1 MDDSIAAITGG
12 TIGTLTML
20 VILYGTSMA
29 TGYTLQAP
37 EIVASMINAPTLL
50 GLALFV
56 GAGVVLWPLLYTVFG
71 FRLPGAGSNLIAS
84 ALVMA
89 MVLWAAFT
97 VGFSQQLGRGDFALF
112 VVVGL
117 IAHLA
122 YGAILGATYQQLGE
136 GRQVPS

>member
-12 TIGTLTML
+12 TIGTLAML
-20 VILYGTSMA
+20 VILYGASMA
-29 TGYTLQAP
+29 TGYTFQAP

-56 GAGVVLWPLLYTVFG
+56 SAGVVLWPLLYTVFG

-84 ALVMA
+84 ELVMA
-89 MVLWAAFT
+89 LVLWAAFT